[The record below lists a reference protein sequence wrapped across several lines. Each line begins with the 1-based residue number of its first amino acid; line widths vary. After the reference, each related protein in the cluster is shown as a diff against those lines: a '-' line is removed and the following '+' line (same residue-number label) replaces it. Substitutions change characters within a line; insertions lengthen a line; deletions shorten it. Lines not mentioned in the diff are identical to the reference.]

1 MRHPFIEDE
10 EENIRG
16 RRIYLIIMEDES
28 SLASFRTVSSIERP
42 YSLSFYFFFSFFSLC
57 KFIKRDEIFI
67 SFSVSSSFLF
77 FFLFFLLQTI
87 VNVRFFLSR
96 YTSKKTTIFPD
107 PPSKIIFP
115 LRGNNYRHHN
125 QHFDFDF
132 RFLIQVLRR
141 NQVVPKSDDLMFSIR
156 SKKIED

>member
-1 MRHPFIEDE
+1 MNLHLLHFEPFLLSSDPIYFLS
-10 EENIRG
+10 IFFFFFLSLQIYKK
-16 RRIYLIIMEDES
+16 RRDFHL
-28 SLASFRTVSSIERP
+28 VSS
-42 YSLSFYFFFSFFSLC
+42 FFFFSFFL
-57 KFIKRDEIFI
+57 
-67 SFSVSSSFLF
+67 
-77 FFLFFLLQTI
+77 FFLFFLLKTI

-156 SKKIED
+156 SKKIEDWSGVTRNINDPFIPIVQARPKL